1 VAQKFVT
8 PITIKNLASSGSDAL
23 TVFLNGE
30 AYGRV
35 KLEAGGRIS
44 WSNGEGGYDTN
55 IYRDSAN
62 VLATDD
68 VLKATAGII
77 TMAVAGAPTAA
88 LADGALAVDT
98 TNNTFYFRANGAWS
112 EISGNSTITV
122 SDTAPA
128 DAEVGALWFD
138 STSLEMFIYYGSAWV
153 QLNADTGA
161 EELSDLFDI
170 EFNNLIAGEILK
182 YDGEK
187 WVNETGPS
195 ITVSDTAPTGSF
207 AGDLWYDSTS
217 LEMFIYYGG
226 NWVEVNAETGAE
238 ELSDLFDIEFANLAS
253 GQVLKYN
260 GEKWVNDTDNAGTTI
275 SSIDDINDVTI
286 TSAASGQFLKWN
298 GTAWVNDAI
307 DLGTDTT
314 GNYMSAV
321 TAGTGISVTHTPGEG
336 SSAAIGLNATLD
348 NLSDVTITSA
358 ANGQVLQWNGT
369 AWVNAAA
376 ASGGATVNVSETA
389 PASPSAGDL
398 WFESDTA
405 KTFIYYDSQWIEVG
419 PQPGGG
425 AQVLTTKGDLLSR
438 DASNFAR
445 LAVGTNGYFL
455 KADSSATTGLTWSA
469 VPTINNLDDIGD
481 VTITSVSSGQ
491 VLKWN
496 GTAWANAADDAGTTI
511 SSIDDINDVT
521 ITSATSGQ
529 FLKWN
534 GTAWVNDA
542 IDLATDTTGSFVQ
555 SLVAGT
561 GVTLANNSGE
571 NATPTITVDTSVIQ
585 ARVTNVTDTEI
596 GYLDGVTS
604 AIQTQIDTKAP
615 IASPTFTGTV
625 SGITATMVGL
635 GSVNNTADTAKPVS
649 TAQQTA
655 LDLKANLASPALTG
669 TPTAPTAALATNT
682 TQVATTAFVRA
693 EVAALVGT
701 AGATLDTLGELSDA
715 LGDDANF
722 AATTATAIGLKAPLA
737 SPTFTG
743 TVTVPTPSNN
753 TDASTK
759 AYVDA
764 AQSAAQVYADSLTY
778 SISDLTDGVTA
789 NAAELNVLDGITAS
803 TAELNILDGVT
814 SSTAEL
820 NILDGA
826 TLSTTELNYVD
837 GVTSAIQ
844 TQLNAKA
851 PLASPAL
858 TGTPTAPTASA
869 GTNTTQV
876 ATTAFVVD
884 AVNTA
889 TAANTVELGTD
900 TTGNYMVNVSAGTG
914 ISVTHTQSEGSTATV
929 AINAT
934 LDNLSDVSVASPT
947 TGQFLKWDGSAWVAS
962 NVGASVSSTAPT
974 SPTQGQIWFYQD
986 TAQTFVYYGTAWIE
1000 IGGSNG
1006 SARVQVSSSAPASPL
1021 EGDLWFDSD
1030 TAQTFAYYDS
1040 QWVEIGTG
1048 SVSSVSISSSPPASP
1063 AEGNMWF
1070 DSDTAQT
1077 FTYYDSQWVEL
1088 GASGMAATIS
1098 DTAPASPIAGQVW
1111 FNSSSGAT
1119 FVYYGGVWV
1128 EVGVAPFDQ
1137 LLSTLDAKG
1146 DLLVGT
1152 ADNTVAKLAV
1162 GSASQV
1168 LAVDSSTA
1176 TGLTWST
1183 PATEDYYIT
1192 NSGSGAYL
1200 INGVSNGTI
1209 HFKKGKKYKIVVNA
1223 TGHPFW
1229 IQTVSGGYS
1238 SGNVYSTGITNGGTQ
1253 NGTIIV
1259 ELPQNAPDTLYYA
1272 CQYHSS
1278 MAGSISTLS
1287 IEPDVK
1293 TELNTKAST
1302 GKSIA
1307 MAIVFGG

>member
-1 VAQKFVT
+1 VAQKFVV
-8 PITIKNLASSGSDAL
+8 PITIKQLASAGSDAL
-23 TVFLNGE
+23 TVFLDGE
-30 AYGRV
+30 TYGRV
-35 KLEAGGRIS
+35 KLEAGGRLS
-44 WSNGEGGYDTN
+44 WSDGTGTYDTN
-55 IYRDSAN
+55 LYRDSAN
-62 VLATDD
+62 VLTTDD
-68 VLKATAGII
+68 VFKAPAGVV
-77 TMAVAGAPTAA
+77 TLATNGVPTAA
-88 LADGALAVDT
+88 LANGALAVDIQ
-98 TNNTFYFRANGAWS
+98 NHTFYYRSNNVWN

-128 DAEVGALWFD
+128 DPEVGSLWYD
-138 STSLEMFIYYGSAWV
+138 STTLELFIYFGTAWV
-153 QLNADTGA
+153 ALIPDAGA
-161 EELSDLFDI
+161 EELSDLSDI
-170 EFNNLIAGEILK
+170 DI
-182 YDGEK
+182 
-187 WVNETGPS
+187 S
-195 ITVSDTAPTGSF
+195 SPT
-207 AGDLWYDSTS
+207 T
-217 LEMFIYYGG
+217 
-226 NWVEVNAETGAE
+226 
-238 ELSDLFDIEFANLAS
+238 
-253 GQVLKYN
+253 GQVLKYD
-260 GEKWVNDTDNAGTTI
+260 GAVWVNGTDSAGTTI

-336 SSAAIGLNATLD
+336 SSAAIALNATLD
-348 NLSDVTITSA
+348 NLSDVTITSPT
-358 ANGQVLQWNGT
+358 NGQ
-369 AWVNAAA
+369 
-376 ASGGATVNVSETA
+376 
-389 PASPSAGDL
+389 
-398 WFESDTA
+398 
-405 KTFIYYDSQWIEVG
+405 I
-419 PQPGGG
+419 
-425 AQVLTTKGDLLSR
+425 
-438 DASNFAR
+438 
-445 LAVGTNGYFL
+445 
-455 KADSSATTGLTWSA
+455 
-469 VPTINNLDDIGD
+469 
-481 VTITSVSSGQ
+481 
-491 VLKWN
+491 LKWN
-496 GTAWANAADDAGTTI
+496 GTAWINDTDAGGSAI
-511 SSIDDINDVT
+511 NSLDDVADVT
-521 ITSATSGQ
+521 ITSAASGQ

-625 SGITATMVGL
+625 SGVTATMVGLGNVDNTSNATERAATATLTNKTLTSPVINTPTGIVKGDVGLGSVDNTADSAKPVSTAQQTALDLKANLASPTFTGTVSGITKTMVGLGSVDNTADTAKPVSTAQQTALDLKANLASPTLTGTPTAPTASAGTNNTQVATTAYADAAVAAIVDSAPATLNTLNELADALGDDANFAATTATAIGLKAPIASPTFTGTVSGVTATMVGL

-655 LDLKANLASPALTG
+655 LDLKAN
-669 TPTAPTAALATNT
+669 
-682 TQVATTAFVRA
+682 
-693 EVAALVGT
+693 
-701 AGATLDTLGELSDA
+701 
-715 LGDDANF
+715 
-722 AATTATAIGLKAPLA
+722 LA

-858 TGTPTAPTASA
+858 TGTPTAPTAA
-869 GTNTTQV
+869 GGTNTTQV

-900 TTGNYMVNVSAGTG
+900 TTGNYMVDVSAGTG
-914 ISVTHTQSEGSTATV
+914 ISVTHTQGEGSTATV

-947 TGQFLKWDGSAWVAS
+947 TGQFLKWNGSAWVAS

-1176 TGLTWST
+1176 TGLIWST

-1293 TELNTKAST
+1293 TQLDTKQAVVANVSDTEIGYLDGVTSAIQTQLNTKAST
-1302 GKSIA
+1302 GKAIA
-1307 MAIVFGG
+1307 MSIVFSG

>member
-1 VAQKFVT
+1 MAQKFVT

-286 TSAASGQFLKWN
+286 TSATSGQFLKWN
-298 GTAWVNDAI
+298 GSAWVNDAI
-307 DLGTDTT
+307 DLSTDTV
-314 GNYMSAV
+314 GNYVSGLS
-321 TAGTGISVTHTPGEG
+321 AGTGISVTHTPGEG
-336 SSAAIGLNATLD
+336 STPTVELNATVND
-348 NLSDVTITSA
+348 LSDTTITSP

-376 ASGGATVNVSETA
+376 ASGGATVNVAETA
-389 PASPSAGDL
+389 PADPSTGDL

-425 AQVLTTKGDLLSR
+425 AQALTTKGDLLSR

-455 KADSSATTGLTWSA
+455 KADSSTSTGLVWA
-469 VPTINNLDDIGD
+469 AIPTINNLDDIGD

-496 GTAWANAADDAGTTI
+496 GTAWANAADNAGTTI
-511 SSIDDINDVT
+511 SSIDDITDVT
-521 ITSATSGQ
+521 ITSVQNGDL
-529 FLKWN
+529 LKWN
-534 GTAWVNDA
+534 GTAWVNA
-542 IDLATDTTGSFVQ
+542 AGYALLASPALTGIPTAPTAAAATNTTQIATTAFV
-555 SLVAGT
+555 T
-561 GVTLANNSGE
+561 GA
-571 NATPTITVDTSVIQ
+571 
-585 ARVTNVTDTEI
+585 VTDLI
-596 GYLDGVTS
+596 GGAPGALNTLNELAE
-604 AIQTQIDTKAP
+604 AIGDDASYAAGITTALGLKAP
-615 IASPTFTGTV
+615 LASPTFTGTV
-625 SGITATMVGL
+625 TIPTGASITAPTGLVKGDVGL
-635 GSVNNTADTAKPVS
+635 GNVDNTSNATERAATATLTNKTLTSPVINTPTGIVKGDVGLGNVDNTSDANKPVS

-655 LDLKANLASPALTG
+655 LDLKANLASP
-669 TPTAPTAALATNT
+669 
-682 TQVATTAFVRA
+682 
-693 EVAALVGT
+693 
-701 AGATLDTLGELSDA
+701 
-715 LGDDANF
+715 
-722 AATTATAIGLKAPLA
+722 
-737 SPTFTG
+737 TFTG
-743 TVTVPTPSNN
+743 TVTVPTPTNN

-764 AQSAAQVYADSLTY
+764 AQSAAQVYADNLTVSLSEIT
-778 SISDLTDGVTA
+778 
-789 NAAELNVLDGITAS
+789 DGITADAS
-803 TAELNILDGVT
+803 EINILDGAT
-814 SSTAEL
+814 LSTAEL

-826 TLSTTELNYVD
+826 TLSVTELNYVD

-844 TQLNAKA
+844 TQLNSKA
-851 PLASPAL
+851 PIASPTFTGTVSGVTKTMVGLGSVDNTTDANKPVSTATQTALDLKSNLASPTF
-858 TGTPTAPTASA
+858 TGTLTANDVTVSGNLTVSGTTTSINTETLTVNDNIVVLNNNVTSSPTEDA
-869 GTNTTQV
+869 GIEVERGTSTNVLIRWNETTDKWQF
-876 ATTAFVVD
+876 TND
-884 AVNTA
+884 
-889 TAANTVELGTD
+889 
-900 TTGNYMVNVSAGTG
+900 
-914 ISVTHTQSEGSTATV
+914 GSTYTDLG
-929 AINAT
+929 I
-934 LDNLSDVSVASPT
+934 
-947 TGQFLKWDGSAWVAS
+947 GSAS
-962 NVGASVSSTAPT
+962 ISSTAPT
-974 SPTQGQIWFYQD
+974 SPVSGQIWFYQD
-986 TAQTFVYYGTAWIE
+986 TAQTFVYYGSNWIE
-1000 IGGSNG
+1000 IGAVSNG
-1006 SARVQVSSSAPASPL
+1006 ARLEVSSVAPASPAT
-1021 EGDLWFDSD
+1021 GDL
-1030 TAQTFAYYDS
+1030 
-1040 QWVEIGTG
+1040 
-1048 SVSSVSISSSPPASP
+1048 
-1063 AEGNMWF
+1063 WF

-1077 FTYYDSQWVEL
+1077 FTYYDSQWIEI
-1088 GASGMAATIS
+1088 GASGMAAS
-1098 DTAPASPIAGQVW
+1098 VGDSAPASPVNGQIWFDSANASTNVYYDSQWVEVGGGGGSTVSISDSAPSSPTAGTLW
-1111 FNSSSGAT
+1111 FNSTSGAT
-1119 FVYYGGVWV
+1119 FIYYGSVWV

-1152 ADNTVAKLAV
+1152 ADNTVTKLGA
-1162 GSASQV
+1162 GSNNQV
-1168 LAVDSSTA
+1168 LTVDSTTA
-1176 TGLTWST
+1176 SGLKWST
-1183 PATEDYYIT
+1183 PTVYQAVV
-1192 NSGSGAYL
+1192 S
-1200 INGVSNGTI
+1200 GVSDTEIGYLDGVTS
-1209 HFKKGKKYKIVVNA
+1209 A
-1223 TGHPFW
+1223 
-1229 IQTVSGGYS
+1229 IQT
-1238 SGNVYSTGITNGGTQ
+1238 Q
-1253 NGTIIV
+1253 
-1259 ELPQNAPDTLYYA
+1259 LD
-1272 CQYHSS
+1272 
-1278 MAGSISTLS
+1278 
-1287 IEPDVK
+1287 
-1293 TELNTKAST
+1293 TKAST
-1302 GKSIA
+1302 GKAIA
-1307 MAIVFGG
+1307 MSIVFGS